1 MMSCPSQF
9 LQRKE
14 VGDGAADAEGEQRQA
29 DHSTAGVGRQ
39 HRALEEAVL
48 SLQGGERPAQEQGSP
63 VLAAARGCQGILA
76 LCSLSAPES
85 QGAAVLFDGSSQK

>member
-14 VGDGAADAEGEQRQA
+14 VGDRAADAEGEQRQA
-29 DHSTAGVGRQ
+29 DHSAAGVGRQ

-48 SLQGGERPAQEQGSP
+48 SLQGGE
-63 VLAAARGCQGILA
+63 
-76 LCSLSAPES
+76 
-85 QGAAVLFDGSSQK
+85 

>member
-29 DHSTAGVGRQ
+29 DHSAAGVGRQ

-48 SLQGGERPAQEQGSP
+48 SLQGGE
-63 VLAAARGCQGILA
+63 
-76 LCSLSAPES
+76 
-85 QGAAVLFDGSSQK
+85 

>member
-1 MMSCPSQF
+1 MSCPSQF

-14 VGDGAADAEGEQRQA
+14 VGDRAADAEGEQRQA
-29 DHSTAGVGRQ
+29 DHGAAGVGRQ